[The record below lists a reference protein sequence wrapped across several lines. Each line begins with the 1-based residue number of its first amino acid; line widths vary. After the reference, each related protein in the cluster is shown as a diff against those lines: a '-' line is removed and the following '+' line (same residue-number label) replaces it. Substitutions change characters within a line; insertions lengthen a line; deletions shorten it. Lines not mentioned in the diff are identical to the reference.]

1 MPNGL
6 GMSRARSLRSKPVL
20 VALRPGFQRLCRPQT
35 RDSPRLNAVPL
46 DVTRYAYG
54 AGGLTP
60 FPSFPKGAS
69 GRGLVRNRMTN
80 TIKTVMPATV

>member
-1 MPNGL
+1 
-6 GMSRARSLRSKPVL
+6 MSRARSLRSKPVL

-54 AGGLTP
+54 AGGL
-60 FPSFPKGAS
+60 
-69 GRGLVRNRMTN
+69 
-80 TIKTVMPATV
+80 